1 MGCHEEVRRTAF
13 KGKIVHFQKLILH
26 LVEVRTKSLIS
37 LLCSLTNHS
46 TPCAVVELKETSAS
60 LMGHATES
68 PEEIEVPIST
78 VKFAI
83 GDYFISSLFLSLYES
98 SDVLVTVF
106 S

>member
-1 MGCHEEVRRTAF
+1 MLKSVLEGLNEWVWLRSDTACE
-13 KGKIVHFQKLILH
+13 IN
-26 LVEVRTKSLIS
+26 LVKACCL
-37 LLCSLTNHS
+37 
-46 TPCAVVELKETSAS
+46 AVEGHVTAS